1 MSDRVGLRV
10 FFNFRSPYCYLGSKT
25 MFPLFERFDVDLL
38 WRPLPGWQGRSDPER
53 AKVKLPVARQD
64 MRRFAR
70 RLGIPV
76 NPPPVTTDPTRAAA
90 ISLLAEEK
98 GLLKDWVVE
107 CMREEWAKGQD
118 IGQDPPLRAVAER
131 IGLDP
136 AEALTAADDPARL
149 ARLESHAEEAKASGV
164 FGVPTFIVG
173 EEIFWGQ
180 DRLDF
185 LDEHLR
191 ELGCSKL

>member
-1 MSDRVGLRV
+1 
-10 FFNFRSPYCYLGSKT
+10 
-25 MFPLFERFDVDLL
+25 
-38 WRPLPGWQGRSDPER
+38 
-53 AKVKLPVARQD
+53 
-64 MRRFAR
+64 
-70 RLGIPV
+70 
-76 NPPPVTTDPTRAAA
+76 
-90 ISLLAEEK
+90 
-98 GLLKDWVVE
+98 
-107 CMREEWAKGQD
+107 
-118 IGQDPPLRAVAER
+118 AVAER

-149 ARLESHAEEAKASGV
+149 ARLESHAEGAKASGV